1 MGDEAPECNR
11 TGLARD
17 TVPNP
22 SFPRN
27 RLCQN
32 STWVRNGAD
41 APYRHSRAPV
51 RHSRAPSVIPAKAGI
66 QGAWGGEVHCRAE
79 KNLLRKENG
88 TGDEPEEAMK
98 ITGVV
103 AREVLDSRGNPT
115 VEVEVALTNGA
126 RGRATVPSGAST
138 GEHEAVELRDG
149 GARFMGKGVLRA
161 VGHVK
166 RNLARR
172 VVGMDARNQ
181 RKLDQ
186 CMIDLDRTPDKGRL
200 GANAILGVSL
210 AAARAQAAADKVP
223 LYRYLGGD
231 DARTLPVPML
241 NVVNGGAHADNNVD
255 VQEFMV
261 IPWGFR
267 SFSEALRAGAEIYG
281 TLKSVL
287 SKKGYGTSVG
297 DEGGF
302 APRLGSNEEAIE
314 LLLEAVVKAG
324 YQDGTQVVLG
334 LDVAASEFH
343 DAGSYVFRK
352 SGGARMSS
360 AALVA
365 LYEKWVRNYPIVS
378 IEDALGENDW
388 EGWEM
393 LTAALGKKVQL
404 VGDDLFVTNPTRLEE
419 GIRRGVANSILVKL
433 NQIGTLSET
442 LETIRLARAAG
453 YTTVISHRSGETED
467 TTIADLAVATGAG
480 QIKTGAPCRGER
492 TAKYNQLLRIEQEL
506 GRRARYAGKKAF
518 TAAG

>member
-1 MGDEAPECNR
+1 MR
-11 TGLARD
+11 
-17 TVPNP
+17 
-22 SFPRN
+22 
-27 RLCQN
+27 
-32 STWVRNGAD
+32 
-41 APYRHSRAPV
+41 
-51 RHSRAPSVIPAKAGI
+51 IK
-66 QGAWGGEVHCRAE
+66 
-79 KNLLRKENG
+79 
-88 TGDEPEEAMK
+88 
-98 ITGVV
+98 GVV

-115 VEVEVALTNGA
+115 IEVEVELSNGVL
-126 RGRATVPSGAST
+126 GRATVPSGAST

-149 GARFMGKGVLRA
+149 GTRFMGKGVLRA

-172 VVGMDARNQ
+172 VVGLDARNQ
-181 RKLDQ
+181 RRLDES
-186 CMIDLDRTPDKGRL
+186 MIDLDRTPDKGRL

-261 IPWGFR
+261 IPWGVT

-281 TLKSVL
+281 TLKGVL
-287 SKKGYGTSVG
+287 TRKGFSTSVG

-302 APRLGSNEEAIE
+302 APRLRNNEEAIE

-324 YQDGTQVVLG
+324 YGVGSQVALG
-334 LDVAASEFH
+334 LDVAASELGA
-343 DAGSYVFRK
+343 AGSYVFKK
-352 SGGARMSS
+352 SSGAKMTS
-360 AALVA
+360 AALIA
-365 LYEKWVRNYPIVS
+365 LYEKWVRDYPIVS
-378 IEDALGENDW
+378 IEDALGEDDW

-393 LTAALGKKVQL
+393 LTGALGEKVQL
-404 VGDDLFVTNPTRLEE
+404 VGDDVFVTNARRLEE
-419 GIRRGVANSILVKL
+419 GIRRGVANSILVKV

-442 LETIRLARAAG
+442 LETIQLARAAR

-467 TTIADLAVATGAG
+467 TTIADLAVGTGAG

-492 TAKYNQLLRIEQEL
+492 TAKYNQLLRIEGEL

-518 TAAG
+518 SVGVTAASRATPG